1 MFNFWRAW
9 NLCLLNIWYLLTKF
23 SASTSL
29 WFWYNSKL
37 NIWCST
43 WHANQVEGVKMR
55 VLIADDV
62 LTFFSFWTKNEHK
75 SFFKNWSGLLK
86 RSFYWWCKKKTFHRN
101 EVLFL
106 QSVITSEWLLWVLW
120 SSFLF
125 KDSIS
130 WTCLK
135 GNLDYYQDWGKS
147 LPYWIDAATNLLCI
161 RADSLMFK
169 FLEGWC
175 KPYRRLSIY

>member
-1 MFNFWRAW
+1 MSIKMKVQKWGCWSSGLEIVFSTVGPLKVKNQEDFLAEVGQLNFVALLIIFIKSWGTQMNKDEKCFKYMFNFWRAW

-43 WHANQVEGVKMR
+43 WHVNQVEGVKMR

-75 SFFKNWSGLLK
+75 SFLKNWSGLLK
-86 RSFYWWCKKKTFHRN
+86 RSFYWWCKKRKHFIEMRCY
-101 EVLFL
+101 FYS
-106 QSVITSEWLLWVLW
+106 QS
-120 SSFLF
+120 
-125 KDSIS
+125 
-130 WTCLK
+130 
-135 GNLDYYQDWGKS
+135 
-147 LPYWIDAATNLLCI
+147 
-161 RADSLMFK
+161 
-169 FLEGWC
+169 
-175 KPYRRLSIY
+175 